1 MALVKFGGGVLDM
14 RGSIG
19 GNTFSKNRY
28 GAYVRAR
35 TTPVNPQ
42 TNRQSEIRSII
53 QYLSQAWS
61 NDLSAANIAA
71 WEVYAAAIVR
81 TNKLGATMKLTG
93 FNHFIRSNA
102 CRIQNGASMI
112 ANGPGT
118 LTLPGG
124 DSTFAAVVDSAAQQ
138 LSITFDNG
146 LDWASDSAGHLGV
159 YMSLPKSSGTTF
171 IAGPY
176 RQAGTIDGAA
186 SPPASPQVLACPFP
200 VHINQQVKV
209 KARIMEGDGRL
220 SDPFLHQSGVVA

>member
-28 GAYVRAR
+28 GSYVRAR

-42 TNRQSEIRSII
+42 SQRQSEIRTII

-61 NDLSAANIAA
+61 NLLSDANHNA
-71 WEVYAAAIVR
+71 WKVYAAAIVR

-102 CRIQNGASMI
+102 FIMQNGGDAVL
-112 ANGPGT
+112 AGPGT
-118 LTLPGG
+118 LTLPAA
-124 DSTFAAVVDSAAQQ
+124 DPTFAAVVDSANQQ
-138 LSITFDNG
+138 LSITFDNTM
-146 LDWASDSAGHLGV
+146 DWAGDSAGHLGV

-176 RQAGTIDGAA
+176 RRAGTIDGAG
-186 SPPASPQVLACPFP
+186 SPPASPQTIAVPFP
-200 VHINQQVKV
+200 VHLNQQIKV
-209 KARIMEGDGRL
+209 KGRIAEGDGRV
-220 SDPFLHQSGVVA
+220 SDPFLDQSGVVA